1 MNKDLEE
8 QLNEMGPGYRAVVD
22 RLRAAREAGVGEK
35 GERGESGEKGE
46 SGETRGWLLAASLI
60 LVVGLSVVFTASNVK
75 RQTSNVKPQTSNVK
89 RQTSN
94 LQRPAPRDYTMSV
107 EEMIRTQNADGS
119 WKNDF
124 LTRQN
129 AAALKLCDSAEAR
142 VAYKK
147 AVRNLRVR
155 GVL

>member
-1 MNKDLEE
+1 MNRDLEE
-8 QLNEMGPGYRAVVD
+8 QLKEMGPEYRAVVD
-22 RLRAAREAGVGEK
+22 RLRAAREVGD
-35 GERGESGEKGE
+35 GETRRTSETRV
-46 SGETRGWLLAASLI
+46 TRGWLLAASL
-60 LVVGLSVVFTASNVK
+60 LAVVGLSVVFMASNVK
-75 RQTSNVKPQTSNVK
+75 RQTSNAKS
-89 RQTSN
+89 
-94 LQRPAPRDYTMSV
+94 PAPRDYTMSV

>member
-1 MNKDLEE
+1 MNRDLEE
-8 QLNEMGPGYRAVVD
+8 QLKEMGPEYRAVVD
-22 RLRAAREAGVGEK
+22 RLCAAREAGDGETRRTS
-35 GERGESGEKGE
+35 ETRA
-46 SGETRGWLLAASLI
+46 TRGWLLAASLLAVI
-60 LVVGLSVVFTASNVK
+60 GLSVVFTASNVK
-75 RQTSNVKPQTSNVK
+75 CQTSNVK

>member
-1 MNKDLEE
+1 MNRDLEE
-8 QLNEMGPGYRAVVD
+8 QLKEMGPEYRAVVD
-22 RLRAAREAGVGEK
+22 RLCAAREAGVGETRRTS
-35 GERGESGEKGE
+35 ETQV
-46 SGETRGWLLAASLI
+46 TRGWLLAASL
-60 LVVGLSVVFTASNVK
+60 LAVVGLSVVFMASNVK
-75 RQTSNVKPQTSNVK
+75 CQTSNVK
-89 RQTSN
+89 RLTSN